1 MSEDVDALTQDPEMT
16 TMTANLPA
24 AAAAGRRSFVRRN
37 LPYLLIAPSVIM
49 LLALIAYPLLFA
61 LRSSFYFWNF
71 QIGPEPQA
79 FVGFENYVQALNAF
93 DFRDALVNTLILS
106 FLGTALEFIFGL
118 SIALIL
124 LRALPGMNVVRALLI
139 LPTTIAPIVVGFLFR
154 YLYDPSGG
162 LLTWLLTS
170 VGLPIPPQG
179 LLGSPATALSAVLF
193 SDIWQWTPFFAIVL
207 YASLLSVPEEIVEAA
222 RLDRASAWTILMRIK
237 LPLIKR
243 TAIIIV
249 MLRFMQ
255 LFNTFDTVLVLTRGG
270 PGTSTRTLGYSLY
283 EQGLINFNIGLVSAM
298 TWITVLIVNIIVA
311 LYVFFAFRNEEW

>member
-1 MSEDVDALTQDPEMT
+1 MT
-16 TMTANLPA
+16 
-24 AAAAGRRSFVRRN
+24 GRRSFVRRN

-49 LLALIAYPLLFA
+49 LLVLIAYPLLFA
-61 LRSSFYFWNF
+61 LRSSFYFWNL

-79 FVGFENYVQALNAF
+79 FVGFDNYVQALNAF
-93 DFRDALVNTLILS
+93 DFQAALTNTLLLS
-106 FLGTALEFIFGL
+106 FVGTALEFALGL

-154 YLYDPSGG
+154 YLYDPGGG
-162 LLTWLLTS
+162 LLTWVLTS
-170 VGLPIPPQG
+170 IGIPIPAVG
-179 LLGSPATALSAVLF
+179 LLGSPSTALAAVLF
-193 SDIWQWTPFFAIVL
+193 ADIWQWTPFFAIVL
-207 YASLLSVPEEIVEAA
+207 YASLLSVPEEIIEAA

>member
-1 MSEDVDALTQDPEMT
+1 MT
-16 TMTANLPA
+16 TITAHAPVA
-24 AAAAGRRSFVRRN
+24 AATGRRSFVRRN

-49 LLALIAYPLLFA
+49 LLVLIAYPLLFA
-61 LRSSFYFWNF
+61 LRSSFYFWNL

-79 FVGFENYVQALNAF
+79 FVGFDNYVQALNAF
-93 DFRDALVNTLILS
+93 DFQAALTNTLLLS
-106 FLGTALEFIFGL
+106 FVGTALEFTLGL

-154 YLYDPSGG
+154 YLYDPGGG
-162 LLTWLLTS
+162 LLTWVLTS
-170 VGLPIPPQG
+170 IGVPIPAVG
-179 LLGSPATALSAVLF
+179 LLGSPSTALAAVLF
-193 SDIWQWTPFFAIVL
+193 ADIWQWTPFFAIVL
-207 YASLLSVPEEIVEAA
+207 YASLLSVPEEIIEAA

>member
-1 MSEDVDALTQDPEMT
+1 MT
-16 TMTANLPA
+16 TITAHTPVATMT
-24 AAAAGRRSFVRRN
+24 GRRSFVRRN

-49 LLALIAYPLLFA
+49 LLVLIAYPLLFA
-61 LRSSFYFWNF
+61 LRSSFYFWNL

-79 FVGFENYVQALNAF
+79 FVGFDNYVQALNAF
-93 DFRDALVNTLILS
+93 DFQAALTNTLLLS
-106 FLGTALEFIFGL
+106 FVGTALEFALGL

-154 YLYDPSGG
+154 YLYDPGGG
-162 LLTWLLTS
+162 LLTWVLTS
-170 VGLPIPPQG
+170 IGIPIPAVG
-179 LLGSPATALSAVLF
+179 LLGSPSTALAAVLF
-193 SDIWQWTPFFAIVL
+193 ADIWQWTPFFAIVL
-207 YASLLSVPEEIVEAA
+207 YASLLSVPEEIIEAA

>member
-1 MSEDVDALTQDPEMT
+1 MT
-16 TMTANLPA
+16 TITAHAPVA
-24 AAAAGRRSFVRRN
+24 AATGRRSFVRRN

-49 LLALIAYPLLFA
+49 LLVLIAYPLLFA
-61 LRSSFYFWNF
+61 LRSSFYFWNL

-79 FVGFENYVQALNAF
+79 FVGFDNYVQALNAF
-93 DFRDALVNTLILS
+93 DFQAALTNTLLLS
-106 FLGTALEFIFGL
+106 FVGTALEFTLGL

-154 YLYDPSGG
+154 YLYDPGGG
-162 LLTWLLTS
+162 LLTWVLTS
-170 VGLPIPPQG
+170 IGIPIPAVG
-179 LLGSPATALSAVLF
+179 LLGSPSTALAAVLF
-193 SDIWQWTPFFAIVL
+193 ADIWQWTPFFAIVL
-207 YASLLSVPEEIVEAA
+207 YASLLSVPEEIIEAA

>member
-1 MSEDVDALTQDPEMT
+1 MT
-16 TMTANLPA
+16 TIMVHAPV

-49 LLALIAYPLLFA
+49 LLVLIAYPLLFA
-61 LRSSFYFWNF
+61 LRSSFYFWNL

-79 FVGFENYVQALNAF
+79 FVGYDNYVQALNAF
-93 DFRDALVNTLILS
+93 DFRAALTNTLLLS
-106 FLGTALEFIFGL
+106 FVGTAAEFVLGL

-154 YLYDPSGG
+154 YLYDPGGG
-162 LLTWLLTS
+162 LLTWVLTS
-170 VGLPIPPQG
+170 IGFPIPVVG
-179 LLGSPATALSAVLF
+179 LLGSPSTALAAVLF
-193 SDIWQWTPFFAIVL
+193 ADIWQWTPFFAIVL
-207 YASLLSVPEEIVEAA
+207 YASLLSVPEEIIEAA

>member
-1 MSEDVDALTQDPEMT
+1 MSATIARSPQALP
-16 TMTANLPA
+16 PA
-24 AAAAGRRSFVRRN
+24 RRSFVRRN
-37 LPYLLIAPSVIM
+37 LPYFLIAPSVIM

-61 LRSSFYFWNF
+61 LRSSFYFWNL

-79 FVGFENYVQALNAF
+79 FVGFDNYVQAFNAF
-93 DFRDALVNTLILS
+93 DFQDALVNTLILS
-106 FLGTALEFIFGL
+106 IAGTAIEFVLGL
-118 SIALIL
+118 SIALLL

-154 YLYDPSGG
+154 YLYDPGGG
-162 LLTWLLTS
+162 LITWLLKST
-170 VGLPIPPQG
+170 GLPIPPEG
-179 LLGSPATALSAVLF
+179 LLGSPTTALAAVLF
-193 SDIWQWTPFFAIVL
+193 ADVWQWTPFFAIVL
-207 YASLLSVPEEIVEAA
+207 YASLLSVPDEIIEAA

-237 LPLIKR
+237 LPLIRR
-243 TAIIIV
+243 TAVIIV

-298 TWITVLIVNIIVA
+298 TWITVLIVNVIVA

>member
-1 MSEDVDALTQDPEMT
+1 MT
-16 TMTANLPA
+16 TIMVHAPVA
-24 AAAAGRRSFVRRN
+24 AATGRRSFVRRN

-49 LLALIAYPLLFA
+49 LLVLIAYPLLFA
-61 LRSSFYFWNF
+61 LRSSFYFWNL

-79 FVGFENYVQALNAF
+79 FVGFDNYVQALNAF
-93 DFRDALVNTLILS
+93 DFRAALTNTLLLS
-106 FLGTALEFIFGL
+106 FVGTAAEFALGL

-154 YLYDPSGG
+154 YLYDPGGG
-162 LLTWLLTS
+162 LLTWVLTS
-170 VGLPIPPQG
+170 IGIPIPAVG
-179 LLGSPATALSAVLF
+179 LLGSPSTALAAVLF
-193 SDIWQWTPFFAIVL
+193 ADIWQWTPFFAIVL
-207 YASLLSVPEEIVEAA
+207 YASLLSVPEEIIEAA

>member
-1 MSEDVDALTQDPEMT
+1 MPEDVYALTQDVEMT
-16 TMTANLPA
+16 TITANLPA
-24 AAAAGRRSFVRRN
+24 VAATGRRSFVRRN

-49 LLALIAYPLLFA
+49 LLALIAYP
-61 LRSSFYFWNF
+61 
-71 QIGPEPQA
+71 QA
-79 FVGFENYVQALNAF
+79 FVGFDNYVQALNAF
-93 DFRDALVNTLILS
+93 DFRDALINTLILS
-106 FLGTALEFIFGL
+106 FVGTALEFILGL

-124 LRALPGMNVVRALLI
+124 LRSLPGMNVVRALLI
-139 LPTTIAPIVVGFLFR
+139 LPTTVAPIVVGFLFR

-162 LLTWLLTS
+162 LLSWLLTT
-170 VGLPIPPQG
+170 VGLPVPAQG
-179 LLGSPATALSAVLF
+179 LLGSPATALAAVLF

-207 YASLLSVPEEIVEAA
+207 YASLLSVPEEIIEAA
-222 RLDRASAWTILMRIK
+222 RLDRASPWTILMRIK